1 VSGVDMLHIRLAAVI
16 ALLGFVFTSRPWL
29 QWLNTLG
36 PEVGLFIKHVT
47 ILLSIFL
54 LSNVDP
60 RIKFV
65 HHGQAVGVLLM
76 YMAFVMIFNYQ
87 SDWIQDIKAD
97 NVGDQTIDGAIY
109 HRSRET
115 LKLSPEMSRLL
126 TFVVIPFVLVLAGS
140 KLVNS
145 KRNVNID

>member
-1 VSGVDMLHIRLAAVI
+1 MLHIRLAAVI
-16 ALLGFVFTSRPWL
+16 ALIGFVFTSRPWL
-29 QWLNTLG
+29 QWLHTLG
-36 PEVGLFIKHVT
+36 PEVGLFVKHVT
-47 ILLSIFL
+47 ILLSIFV

-76 YMAFVMIFNYQ
+76 YVAFVMIFNYQ
-87 SDWIQDIKAD
+87 SGWIQDANAE
-97 NVGDQTIDGAIY
+97 NVGDQAIDGAIY

-126 TFVVIPFVLVLAGS
+126 TFVVIPFVLVLVGS
-140 KLVNS
+140 RLVNTR
-145 KRNVNID
+145 RNVNID

>member
-1 VSGVDMLHIRLAAVI
+1 MLHIRLAAVI

-29 QWLNTLG
+29 QWLHTLG
-36 PEVGLFIKHVT
+36 PEVGLFVKHVT
-47 ILLSIFL
+47 ILLSIFV
-54 LSNVDP
+54 LSNVDS

-76 YMAFVMIFNYQ
+76 YVAFVMIFNYQ
-87 SDWIQDIKAD
+87 SGWIQDANAA

-126 TFVVIPFVLVLAGS
+126 TFVVIPFVLVLVGS
-140 KLVNS
+140 RLVNTR
-145 KRNVNID
+145 RNVNID

>member
-1 VSGVDMLHIRLAAVI
+1 MLHIRLAAVI
-16 ALLGFVFTSRPWL
+16 GLLGFVFTSRPWL
-29 QWLNTLG
+29 QWLHTLS

-47 ILLSIFL
+47 ILISIFI

-76 YMAFVMIFNYQ
+76 YVSFVMIFNYQ
-87 SDWIQDIKAD
+87 SGWIQDAKAD
-97 NVGDQTIDGAIY
+97 NVGDQTIDGAVY
-109 HRSRET
+109 HRFRET

-126 TFVVIPFVLVLAGS
+126 TFVVIPFVLVLVGS